1 MFLWTNGVD
10 IDGTNDINDDN
21 NDGGDEDADIGEGQD
36 LIDEEE
42 VDRLRPG
49 NI

>member
-1 MFLWTNGVD
+1 MLPYSILYTLSRNVLLGVD
-10 IDGTNDINDDN
+10 IDINDD
-21 NDGGDEDADIGEGQD
+21 DADIGEGQN

>member
-21 NDGGDEDADIGEGQD
+21 NDGGDDADIGEGQD